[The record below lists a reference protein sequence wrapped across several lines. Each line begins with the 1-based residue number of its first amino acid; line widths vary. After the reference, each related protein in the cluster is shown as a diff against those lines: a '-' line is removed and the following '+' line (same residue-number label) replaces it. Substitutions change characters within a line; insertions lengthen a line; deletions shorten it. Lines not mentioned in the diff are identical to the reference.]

1 MYIALVKPQ
10 SKRRASYQ
18 PAFMDINNTRSCH
31 VHLGEES
38 VSPGCLTIPFNSTKW
53 WSWSFLGY
61 GVVLVLS
68 RVGTILGSG
77 YEIKGQNYVAICQR
91 SNGCMRE
98 VLHVT
103 KTKTI
108 R

>member
-18 PAFMDINNTRSCH
+18 PAFMDVVRFCH
-31 VHLGEES
+31 VHLEEES

-68 RVGTILGSG
+68 RDGAALGNG

-91 SNGCMRE
+91 SNGWMRE
-98 VLHVT
+98 VLHVA